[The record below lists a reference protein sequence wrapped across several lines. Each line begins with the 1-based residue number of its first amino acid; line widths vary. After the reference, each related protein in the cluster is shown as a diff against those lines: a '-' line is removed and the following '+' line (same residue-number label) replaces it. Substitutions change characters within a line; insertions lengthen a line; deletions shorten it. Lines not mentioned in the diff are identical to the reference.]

1 MRGLIL
7 KRLKKKILAI
17 QFSREISLF
26 RFLSREAALA
36 VASKINVTDEP
47 SERLA
52 SLAKHHPYAIP
63 KLSLNQLDQILLRE
77 EVIHAMDPR
86 CVN

>member
-1 MRGLIL
+1 M
-7 KRLKKKILAI
+7 
-17 QFSREISLF
+17 
-26 RFLSREAALA
+26 
-36 VASKINVTDEP
+36 ASKINVTDEP

-86 CVN
+86 CVNYRIFCFRFLFLFTKQFSSGQK